1 MFSSYER
8 MFVSLTLRFRLL
20 IGQNM
25 DNLITKTTLWSDC
38 PLENVSQ
45 GRDDWRPSTLV
56 SSSFRRPYT
65 ELGISLYVLRE
76 LMSTTYLYL
85 IGTVTNL

>member
-1 MFSSYER
+1 
-8 MFVSLTLRFRLL
+8 LTLRFRLL

-45 GRDDWRPSTLV
+45 GETIGGLQRLCLPLS
-56 SSSFRRPYT
+56 
-65 ELGISLYVLRE
+65 EG
-76 LMSTTYLYL
+76 L
-85 IGTVTNL
+85 ILK

>member
-20 IGQNM
+20 RGQNM
-25 DNLITKTTLWSDC
+25 DNLTTKTTLWSDY

-65 ELGISLYVLRE
+65 EVGTLLYVLTE
-76 LMSTTYLYL
+76 PMSTTSFL
-85 IGTVTNL
+85 IVIVTHL